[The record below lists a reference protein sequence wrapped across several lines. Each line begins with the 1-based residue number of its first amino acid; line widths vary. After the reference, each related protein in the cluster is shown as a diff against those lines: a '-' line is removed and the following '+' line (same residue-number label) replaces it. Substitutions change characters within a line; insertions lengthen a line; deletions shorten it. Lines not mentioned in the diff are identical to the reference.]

1 MRESEKWKWKVKV
14 KSLSHVPLFATSW
27 TAAYQAPPSMGFSR
41 QEYWSG
47 VPLPSPP
54 DGASGKELACQ
65 CKSHESR
72 VRSLGGE
79 YPLEE
84 GMATHPSILCLENPM
99 DRGAWR
105 AMVHRVTKSQTWLKW
120 LSVHTCYES
129 RTKMFLHKKSKYVRW
144 WMC

>member
-1 MRESEKWKWKVKV
+1 MA
-14 KSLSHVPLFATSW
+14 H
-27 TAAYQAPPSMGFSR
+27 QAPLPMGFSR

-99 DRGAWR
+99 DRGACRVAKGWIHLFCDVIHRDLWSSEVRIQSSR
-105 AMVHRVTKSQTWLKW
+105 APL
-120 LSVHTCYES
+120 LSDLLAGEAPVFPRPQVPC
-129 RTKMFLHKKSKYVRW
+129 
-144 WMC
+144 